1 MVDLPTTPSFRLD
14 GRRALV
20 TGAGRGIGLAAAT
33 ALAEAGAHVVL
44 VARSASQVEEAAAA
58 IRARGHAAEAAAL
71 DVCDRDG
78 FAALCAARGPF
89 QAFVNNAGTTRPGPS
104 LETTPEEWDAVMDL
118 NARAAFFCAQTVARG
133 LKAAGLPGAIV
144 NVSSQMGH
152 VSGPGR
158 ALYSAS
164 KFAMEGFTRGMAL
177 ELGPLG
183 VRVNTLCPTFIETEL
198 TRATLADPEA
208 RAWIESKIALGRLG
222 RIEDV
227 MGAVLYLCS
236 DARVQ
241 HRLGIARGLHAPF
254 EHQIAGRLEGDTVE
268 ARRHRAIGR
277 IAAFWRSTTAA
288 ILRIAVMASSSEIT
302 P

>member
-1 MVDLPTTPSFRLD
+1 
-14 GRRALV
+14 
-20 TGAGRGIGLAAAT
+20 
-33 ALAEAGAHVVL
+33 
-44 VARSASQVEEAAAA
+44 
-58 IRARGHAAEAAAL
+58 
-71 DVCDRDG
+71 
-78 FAALCAARGPF
+78 
-89 QAFVNNAGTTRPGPS
+89 
-104 LETTPEEWDAVMDL
+104 
-118 NARAAFFCAQTVARG
+118 
-133 LKAAGLPGAIV
+133 
-144 NVSSQMGH
+144 MGH

-236 DARVQ
+236 DASALVTGSA
-241 HRLGIARGLHAPF
+241 LMLDGG
-254 EHQIAGRLEGDTVE
+254 
-268 ARRHRAIGR
+268 
-277 IAAFWRSTTAA
+277 WTAA
-288 ILRIAVMASSSEIT
+288 
-302 P
+302 